1 LSKAEEAS
9 ARVVAVSGTPG
20 VGKTLVARH
29 LAEALGAEVV
39 ELSEVALR
47 EGLYVGYDEKTLSY
61 VIDEARVRRYL
72 RSLATKG
79 RVVVVVG
86 HYSEIVDDDILEK
99 LFVIRLN
106 PVELL
111 ERLRRRGWPQAKV
124 LDNVEAELL
133 GVCTANA
140 LAEHPRSKVCEVDA
154 SGKEPEEVSRE
165 IVEILRG
172 VRECR
177 VFVDWLEREDVVRGL
192 LATGLLALQGR
203 EWEAE
208 PGAG

>member
-1 LSKAEEAS
+1 MAK
-9 ARVVAVSGTPG
+9 R
-20 VGKTLVARH
+20 
-29 LAEALGAEVV
+29 LAEALGSEIV
-39 ELSEVALR
+39 ELSEVVLR

-61 VIDEARVRRYL
+61 VIDEARVREYV

-79 RVVVVVG
+79 GVVIVVG

-106 PVELL
+106 PLELL
-111 ERLRRRGWPQAKV
+111 ERLRRRGWPPAKV

-140 LAEHPRSKVCEVDA
+140 LAEHSHSKVCEVDA

-165 IVEILRG
+165 IIEILQG
-172 VRECR
+172 IRECR
-177 VFVDWLEREDVVRGL
+177 VFVDWLEREDVIRGL
-192 LATGLLALQGR
+192 FASGLLILQER
-203 EWEAE
+203 E
-208 PGAG
+208 